1 MKRRQRKTH
10 MKRSPNFSLAML
22 LIFLLAGFHVLVSDN
37 GRAEDKI
44 RIGISSTSP
53 GFLPT
58 VVAEQRGFFL
68 KNGLSS
74 EHIRISLAVA
84 MNALGTGDLDYAIT
98 VAQAVSAAVRGV
110 PVKLVMMTQD
120 KLVFFLMVKPGIQ
133 QTTDL
138 RNKTIGISYF
148 GSTTHVV
155 ADVIARRYG
164 MVPGKDVNLLPCGDD
179 NGRIV
184 ALDTGRV
191 DAVVGGP
198 PLNMWGAKKNY
209 KVIAWAKDY
218 TNLPQNA
225 VIVTDKK
232 IQQSAD
238 QARRMIKGTIEALRF
253 IQTNKKESIDILASY
268 SRSDKETAVGMFESY
283 FPAYSH
289 DGTMSNEA
297 LQAALDDALTRAKMD
312 KKIPISQI
320 ADRTL
325 LAEVQKEIGLK

>member
-1 MKRRQRKTH
+1 
-10 MKRSPNFSLAML
+10 MKRSMDLSLSML
-22 LIFLLAGFHVLVSDN
+22 PILFFAAFVALVS
-37 GRAEDKI
+37 GGAHAQDKI

-58 VVAEQRGFFL
+58 VVAEQKGFFT
-68 KNGLSS
+68 KYGLSS

-98 VAQAVSAAVRGV
+98 MAQGVSAAIRGV
-110 PVKLVMMTQD
+110 PVKLLMLTQD
-120 KLVFFLMVKPGIQ
+120 KLVFFLMVKPGVQ
-133 QTTDL
+133 QVGDL

-148 GSTTHVV
+148 GSTTHLVV
-155 ADVIARRYG
+155 DVIARRNG
-164 MVPGKDVNLLPCGDD
+164 LVPGKDVNILQCGDD

-191 DAVVGGP
+191 DAVIGGP

-232 IQQSAD
+232 VQQSTD
-238 QARRMIKGTIEALRF
+238 QAKRMIKGTIEALRF
-253 IQTNKKESIDILASY
+253 MQTNKKESIDILASY
-268 SRSDKETAVGMFESY
+268 SRSDRETAVGMFESY

-297 LQAALDDALTRAKMD
+297 LQAALDDALIRAKMD
-312 KKIPISQI
+312 KKIPLAQI

-325 LAEVQKEIGLK
+325 LAEAQKEMGLK

>member
-1 MKRRQRKTH
+1 
-10 MKRSPNFSLAML
+10 MKRSMDLSLSML
-22 LIFLLAGFHVLVSDN
+22 PILFFAAFVALVS
-37 GRAEDKI
+37 GGAHAQDKI

-58 VVAEQRGFFL
+58 VVAEQKGFFT
-68 KNGLSS
+68 KYGLSS

-98 VAQAVSAAVRGV
+98 MAQGVSAAIRGV
-110 PVKLVMMTQD
+110 PVKLLMLTQD
-120 KLVFFLMVKPGIQ
+120 KLVFFLMVKPGVQ
-133 QTTDL
+133 QVGDL

-148 GSTTHVV
+148 GSTTHLVV
-155 ADVIARRYG
+155 DVIARRNG
-164 MVPGKDVNLLPCGDD
+164 LVPGKDVNILPCGDD

-191 DAVVGGP
+191 DAVIGGP

-232 IQQSAD
+232 VQQSTD
-238 QARRMIKGTIEALRF
+238 QAKRMIKGTIEALRF
-253 IQTNKKESIDILASY
+253 MQTNKKESIDILASY
-268 SRSDKETAVGMFESY
+268 SRSDRETAVGMFESY

-297 LQAALDDALTRAKMD
+297 LQAALDDALIRAKMD
-312 KKIPISQI
+312 KKIPLAQI

-325 LAEVQKEIGLK
+325 LAEAQKEMGLK

>member
-1 MKRRQRKTH
+1 

-253 IQTNKKESIDILASY
+253 IQTNEKESIDILASY

-325 LAEVQKEIGLK
+325 LAEAQKEIGLK

>member
-1 MKRRQRKTH
+1 
-10 MKRSPNFSLAML
+10 MKRSTDLSLSML
-22 LIFLLAGFHVLVSDN
+22 PILFFIAFVALVS
-37 GRAEDKI
+37 GGAHAQDKI

-58 VVAEQRGFFL
+58 VVAEQKGFFT
-68 KNGLSS
+68 KYGLSS

-98 VAQAVSAAVRGV
+98 MAQGVSAAIRGV
-110 PVKLVMMTQD
+110 PVKLLMLTQD
-120 KLVFFLMVKPGIQ
+120 KLVFFLMVKPGVQ
-133 QTTDL
+133 QVGDL

-148 GSTTHVV
+148 GSTTHLV
-155 ADVIARRYG
+155 ADVIARRNG
-164 MVPGKDVNLLPCGDD
+164 LVPGKDVNILPCGDD

-191 DAVVGGP
+191 DAVIGGP

-232 IQQSAD
+232 VQQSTD
-238 QARRMIKGTIEALRF
+238 QAKRMIKGTIEALRF
-253 IQTNKKESIDILASY
+253 MQANKKESIDILASY
-268 SRSDKETAVGMFESY
+268 SRSDRETAVGMFESY

-297 LQAALDDALTRAKMD
+297 LQAALDDALIRAKMD
-312 KKIPISQI
+312 KKIPLAQI

-325 LAEVQKEIGLK
+325 LAEAQKELGLK